1 MKTNRERAGDRSSKK
16 ALVINQWPGVRSMW
30 DMYIPSI
37 RDDLGEG
44 KYYDQVKKSKY
55 KQSLPAKSGVCVACA
70 GWLKIIR
77 RVLWPSWPSS
87 LACAWQ
93 VETQIEL
100 MIGPL
105 VDLEV
110 CLPNCS
116 LHLFRAWFQDH
127 YVQFPSQ
134 GLLWDSSRFHVTL
147 RRNVTVETK
156 SF

>member
-1 MKTNRERAGDRSSKK
+1 M
-16 ALVINQWPGVRSMW
+16 ALVGMMAWQLKGYAACGICI
-30 DMYIPSI
+30 YSI

-105 VDLEV
+105 VDLEKFV
-110 CLPNCS
+110 
-116 LHLFRAWFQDH
+116 
-127 YVQFPSQ
+127 FPIAHCICFGHGFKIIIVNS
-134 GLLWDSSRFHVTL
+134 H
-147 RRNVTVETK
+147 RRGSCGTQVVFMSHCAEM
-156 SF
+156 

>member
-1 MKTNRERAGDRSSKK
+1 MTGPRKRRWS
-16 ALVINQWPGVRSMW
+16 LINGPCWNDGLAAQGVRSMW
-30 DMYIPSI
+30 DMYIDSI

-44 KYYDQVKKSKY
+44 T
-55 KQSLPAKSGVCVACA
+55 AKSGVCVACT

-105 VDLEV
+105 VDLEKLV
-110 CLPNCS
+110 FPIANCICFGHGFKIIIFNS
-116 LHLFRAWFQDH
+116 H
-127 YVQFPSQ
+127 
-134 GLLWDSSRFHVTL
+134 
-147 RRNVTVETK
+147 RRGSCGTQVVFMSHCTEM
-156 SF
+156 